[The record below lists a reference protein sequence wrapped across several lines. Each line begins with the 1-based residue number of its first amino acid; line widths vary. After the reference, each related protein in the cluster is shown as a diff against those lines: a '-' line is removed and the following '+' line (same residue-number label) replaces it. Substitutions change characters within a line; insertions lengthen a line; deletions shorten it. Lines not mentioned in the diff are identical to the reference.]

1 MKLGLVCHA
10 TLGGSGVIATE
21 LGEALKARG
30 HDVCFIGLD
39 APPRLRSVKLHRV
52 ETPTHA
58 LFPGGE
64 YALALASKLAEV
76 GRGLDVLHVHYAIP
90 HAVSA
95 YLARALLGAKG
106 LRLVVTLHGTDVLTL
121 GADPALQP
129 VLKLAVQS
137 ADAVTTPTRYL
148 AAEAQQTFGVEP
160 RVIGNFVDTER
171 FAPARRERRGR
182 ALVHNSNFRPLKRVG
197 DVVRVYAEVKKRLPD
212 ATLTLIGDGPARPD
226 VERLAAE
233 LRVPV
238 TFTGEQLDI
247 VPLLQACDVFLFPS
261 ETESFG
267 LAALEA
273 LACGLPVVASRTG
286 GLPELIDD
294 GVTGA
299 LLPVGDVG
307 GMAARTLA
315 LLEDAA
321 LLARQSTA
329 ARSAAEARWR
339 PEPQVDRYEQLYRS
353 LLGT

>member
-10 TLGGSGVIATE
+10 SLGGSGVIATE
-21 LGEALKARG
+21 LGEALQARG
-30 HDVCFIGLD
+30 HEVCFIGD
-39 APPRLRSVKLHRV
+39 EAPPRLRTAQLHRV

-95 YLARALLGAKG
+95 YLARQLLGAKAPK
-106 LRLVVTLHGTDVLTL
+106 LVVTLHGTDVLTL

-129 VLKLAVQS
+129 VLELGIRA

-148 AAEAQQTFGVEP
+148 AAEAQRVFGVEP
-160 RVIGNFVDTER
+160 TVIGNFVDTSR
-171 FAPARRERRGR
+171 FTPAPDRRPGH

-197 DVVRVYAEVKKRLPD
+197 DVVRIYAEVRRKLPG
-212 ATLTLIGDGPARPD
+212 ATLTLIGDGPERPK
-226 VERLAAE
+226 VERLAAQ
-233 LRVPV
+233 LGVPV
-238 TFTGEQLDI
+238 TFAGEQLDV
-247 VPLLQACDVFLFPS
+247 VPLLQASDVFLFPS

-273 LACGLPVVASRTG
+273 LACGVPVVASRTG

-294 GVTGA
+294 GLSGA
-299 LLPVGDVG
+299 LLPVGDVA
-307 GMAARTLA
+307 GMAAKTLS
-315 LLEDAA
+315 LLEQPGSAS
-321 LLARQSTA
+321 RA
-329 ARSAAEARWR
+329 ARAAAEAKWR
-339 PEPQVDRYEQLYRS
+339 PDAQIERYEQLYRS
-353 LLGT
+353 LLLRT